1 MTELRAEGL
10 RSRTLIVA
18 ACLACAFVVLLG
30 RLTYLQIW
38 KHDEYARLAENQHAK
53 TVPLRPKRGP
63 ILDRNGQALAVSS
76 RADTLYVTPVK
87 VEDAPRLAARLAPI
101 LGEPA
106 REVARK
112 LTVTKKFAPVRRR
125 LTPDMARAVRELR
138 DPSLTLVEDSLRLYP
153 NRELAA
159 QLVGFEGAE
168 GKGLAGMEQ
177 AWDAH
182 LAGAEGRAVVERDAL
197 GREVTGAPIVLKPSV
212 AGQGIVLTIDATIQY
227 LAEKEVDAAWRRTR
241 AKSAMAVAMDPRT
254 GEILAMAI
262 RPTYNPNA
270 FGTATD
276 EDRRAR
282 AVTDPF
288 EPGSTFKVIMAASAL
303 EEGVV
308 RPTDRIYGEN
318 GAITVANATIHDWKK
333 YGWLTFA
340 EVLQNS
346 SNVGSIKVGMMLGKE
361 RYYKYITGFGFGAPT
376 NLGLPGESR
385 GQLRPPAQWSGLSL
399 ATMSIGQEISVTAV
413 QMVAAFAAVANGGRL
428 MQPQIIRAVL
438 DAQGREVRSFEPIAV
453 RQVISPDTAHTLT
466 DMMVNVVRNGT
477 GHNAAIPGYDVAGKT
492 GTAQKMDPA
501 TRRYS
506 RSPGVLSFVGFVPAD
521 DPRLA
526 MLVLLDEPK
535 NEKWG
540 SEAAAPIFSAIGRE
554 ALRYLN
560 VAPRDAS
567 PVPIVRGEM
576 ASAAP
581 EKARGTEAPVPA
593 LDASAVPAGAP
604 AGSDDAPPA
613 TVAAVMPRLAGL
625 SLRQALE
632 ALAPHGVRLEISGR
646 GVVTSQQPA
655 PGAPLPAGT
664 VCRLHLAPTTGRP
677 TPAAVTAA
685 SYQP

>member
-1 MTELRAEGL
+1 MTEMRAEGL
-10 RSRTLIVA
+10 RSRTLIFA
-18 ACLACAFVVLLG
+18 ACLACAFAVLLG
-30 RLTYLQIW
+30 RLAYLQIV
-38 KHDEYARLAENQHAK
+38 KHDEYSRLAENQHAK

-63 ILDRNGQALAVSS
+63 ILDRTGQALAVSS
-76 RADTLYVTPVK
+76 RADTLYVTPSK
-87 VEDAPRLAARLAPI
+87 VDDAPRLAARLAAI

-106 REVARK
+106 RDVLRR
-112 LTVTKKFAPVRRR
+112 LTVAKKFAPVRRR
-125 LTPDMARAVRELR
+125 LDPDTARAVRELK

-159 QLVGFEGAE
+159 QLIGFEGAE
-168 GKGLAGMEQ
+168 GKGLAGVEQ

-182 LAGAEGRAVVERDAL
+182 LAGVEGRAVVERDAL

-212 AGQGIVLTIDATIQY
+212 AGQGLVLTIDATIQY

-276 EDRRAR
+276 DDRRAR

-308 RPTDRIYGEN
+308 HPTDRIYGEN
-318 GAITVANATIHDWKK
+318 GAITVANATIHDWKR

-346 SNVGSIKVGMMLGKE
+346 SNVGSIKVGLMLGKE
-361 RYYKYITGFGFGAPT
+361 RYYKYMTAFGFGAPT

-413 QMVAAFAAVANGGRL
+413 QLVAAFAAVANGGRL

-438 DAQGREVRSFEPIAV
+438 DGQGREIRAFEPAAV
-453 RQVISPDTAHTLT
+453 RQVISPETARTLT

-506 RSPGVLSFVGFVPAD
+506 RAPGVLSFVGFVPAD

-554 ALRYLN
+554 VLRYLN
-560 VAPRDAS
+560 VAPRDSS

-576 ASAAP
+576 ASVAPSLTRTGTGAGGRPALDAAAVP
-581 EKARGTEAPVPA
+581 ASADEAAPVPA
-593 LDASAVPAGAP
+593 ADPI
-604 AGSDDAPPA
+604 
-613 TVAAVMPRLAGL
+613 MPRLGGL
-625 SLRQALE
+625 SLRQAME
-632 ALAPHGVRLEISGR
+632 TLAPHGVRLEITGR
-646 GVVTSQQPA
+646 GVVTGQLPL
-655 PGAPLPAGT
+655 PGAPLPPGT
-664 VCRLHLAPTTGRP
+664 VCRLQLAPGAGRP
-677 TPAAVTAA
+677 SAALAV
-685 SYQP
+685 SLQR

>member
-10 RSRTLIVA
+10 RSRTLIFA
-18 ACLACAFVVLLG
+18 ACLACAFVVLLA

-38 KHDEYARLAENQHAK
+38 KHDEYSRLAENQHAK

-63 ILDRNGQALAVSS
+63 ILDRNGQPLAVSS
-76 RADTLYVTPVK
+76 RADTLYVTPAK

-106 REVARK
+106 REVLRK
-112 LTVTKKFAPVRRR
+112 LTVTRKFAPVRRR
-125 LTPDMARAVRELR
+125 LPPDVARAVRELR

-182 LAGAEGRAVVERDAL
+182 LAGVEGRAVVERDAL

-270 FGTATD
+270 FGSATD
-276 EDRRAR
+276 DDRRAR

-303 EEGVV
+303 EEGVIH
-308 RPTDRIYGEN
+308 PTDRIYGEN
-318 GAITVANATIHDWKK
+318 GAITVANATIHDWKR
-333 YGWLTFA
+333 YGWLTFT

-346 SNVGSIKVGMMLGKE
+346 SNVGSIKVGLMLGKE

-385 GQLRPPAQWSGLSL
+385 GQLRPPGQWSGLSL

-413 QMVAAFAAVANGGRL
+413 QMVAAFSAVANGGRL

-438 DAQGREVRSFEPIAV
+438 DGHGREVRSFEPIAV
-453 RQVISPDTAHTLT
+453 RQVISPDTARTLT
-466 DMMVNVVRNGT
+466 EMMVNVVRNCT

-501 TRRYS
+501 TKRYS
-506 RSPGVLSFVGFVPAD
+506 RAPGVLSFVGFVPAD

-526 MLVLLDEPK
+526 MIVLLDEPK

-554 ALRYLN
+554 TLRYLN
-560 VAPRDAS
+560 VAPRDVS
-567 PVPIVRGEM
+567 PVPIVRGEI

-581 EKARGTEAPVPA
+581 EKPRPAAAAVPA
-593 LDASAVPAGAP
+593 LDASAAP
-604 AGSDDAPPA
+604 AGVLADSDDAPPA

-625 SLRQALE
+625 SLRQAMD
-632 ALAPHGVRLEISGR
+632 ALAPHGVRLEITGR
-646 GVVTSQQPA
+646 GVVASQQPA

-664 VCRLHLAPTTGRP
+664 VCRLHLAPAAGRAAA
-677 TPAAVTAA
+677 AAVTPA
-685 SYQP
+685 SYRP

>member
-1 MTELRAEGL
+1 MTEIRIEGL
-10 RSRTLIVA
+10 RTRTLIFA
-18 ACLACAFVVLLG
+18 ACLALAFLGLLG
-30 RLTYLQIW
+30 RLAYLQVW
-38 KHDEYARLAENQHAK
+38 KHEEYARLAENQHAK

-63 ILDRNGQALAVSS
+63 ILDRAGQALAVSS

-87 VEDAPRLAARLAPI
+87 VEDAGRLAARLAPI

-106 REVARK
+106 RDIVRR
-112 LTVTKKFAPVRRR
+112 LTVSKKFAPVRRR
-125 LTPDMARAVRELR
+125 LAPDMARAVRDLK

-159 QLVGFEGAE
+159 QLIGFEGAE

-177 AWDAH
+177 VWDAH
-182 LAGAEGRAVVERDAL
+182 LAGVEGRAVVERDAL

-212 AGQGIVLTIDATIQY
+212 AGQGIMLTIDATIQY

-276 EDRRAR
+276 DDRRVR

-308 RPTDRIYGEN
+308 RPTDRIFGEN
-318 GAITVANATIHDWKK
+318 GAITIANATIHDWKK
-333 YGWLTFA
+333 YGWLTFT

-346 SNVGSIKVGMMLGKE
+346 SNVGSIKVGMQIGRE
-361 RYYKYITGFGFGAPT
+361 RYYKYMTGFGFGAST

-413 QMVAAFAAVANGGRL
+413 QMIAAFSAVANGGRL
-428 MQPQIIRAVL
+428 MQPQIVRAVI
-438 DAQGREVRSFEPIAV
+438 DAQGRELRAFEPKTV
-453 RQVISPDTAHTLT
+453 RQVISPETARTLT
-466 DMMVNVVRNGT
+466 EMMVNVVANGT
-477 GHNAAIPGYDVAGKT
+477 GRHAAIPGYDVAGKT
-492 GTAQKMDPA
+492 GTAQKLDPA
-501 TRRYS
+501 TKRYS
-506 RSPGVLSFVGFVPAD
+506 RAPGVLSFVGFVPAD
-521 DPRLA
+521 DPRLT
-526 MLVLLDEPK
+526 MIVLLDEPK

-540 SEAAAPIFSAIGRE
+540 SEAAAPMFAAIGRE

-560 VAPRDAS
+560 VPPRDSS
-567 PVPIVRGEM
+567 PVPIVRGEIVAA
-576 ASAAP
+576 ASAGPRAGGRR
-581 EKARGTEAPVPA
+581 AGR
-593 LDASAVPAGAP
+593 DAASRRPL
-604 AGSDDAPPA
+604 APPGHGG
-613 TVAAVMPRLAGL
+613 PR
-625 SLRQALE
+625 AL
-632 ALAPHGVRLEISGR
+632 
-646 GVVTSQQPA
+646 
-655 PGAPLPAGT
+655 
-664 VCRLHLAPTTGRP
+664 
-677 TPAAVTAA
+677 
-685 SYQP
+685 